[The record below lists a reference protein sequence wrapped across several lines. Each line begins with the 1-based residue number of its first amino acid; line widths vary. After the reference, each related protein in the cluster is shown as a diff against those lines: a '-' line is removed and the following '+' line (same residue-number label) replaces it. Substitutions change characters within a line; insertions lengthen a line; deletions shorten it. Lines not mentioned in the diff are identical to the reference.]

1 MTAALLFALGV
12 VGTRSPLHRVA
23 GAALLVLL
31 VVSYPI
37 VAAPIVMSGLGY
49 LVRRRLRMRILAQ
62 RSKREDTARLA
73 ELTVIG
79 LTGGLGLQPALDLAA
94 STLGGETGAETKAM
108 LRRMRVEGA
117 AACAGVSGAAVDL
130 YRTIAQ
136 AMESGASIVDQV
148 RRIADQLHADLAASR
163 LQALRRLPVLM
174 LFPLTLLILP
184 GFLLLTV
191 APALVDAF
199 GRLDF

>member
-1 MTAALLFALGV
+1 
-12 VGTRSPLHRVA
+12 
-23 GAALLVLL
+23 
-31 VVSYPI
+31 
-37 VAAPIVMSGLGY
+37 MSGLGY
-49 LVRRRLRMRILAQ
+49 LVRRRLRSRILAE
-62 RSKREDTARLA
+62 RTRRDDTARLA

-79 LTGGLGLQPALDLAA
+79 LTGGLGLQPSLDLAA
-94 STLGGETGAETKAM
+94 STLGGETGAEAQAM
-108 LRRMRVEGA
+108 LRWMRVEGA
-117 AACAGVSGAAVDL
+117 AACAGARGAAADL

-136 AMESGASIVDQV
+136 AMESGASVSDQV
-148 RRIADQLHADLAASR
+148 RRIADQLHADLAASQ